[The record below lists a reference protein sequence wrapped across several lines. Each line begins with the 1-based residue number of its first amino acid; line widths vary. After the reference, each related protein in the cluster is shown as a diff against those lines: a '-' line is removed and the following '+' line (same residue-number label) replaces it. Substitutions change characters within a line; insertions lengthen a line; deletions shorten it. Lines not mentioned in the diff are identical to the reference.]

1 MNSKIVHMTEIVK
14 AAMDEAIIYE
24 KNTSI
29 NANKIRKKMMNK
41 YTFWHRGV
49 SLKKYLYYP

>member
-1 MNSKIVHMTEIVK
+1 MTEIVK